1 MLGDTA
7 MLRIAD
13 RVRDDLVGAGPLA
26 PLLADPEV
34 TDVLVNGARV
44 WVDRGSGLHQVAVP
58 LGSVEDVRRLAQRL
72 IASAGRRLD
81 DGSPYADARLP
92 DGTRLHAVL
101 PPVATDGPYLS
112 LRTFRHRPFTLDE
125 LVRQGTVPRPVAPL
139 LAAVVAARLAYLV
152 TGGTGSGKTTLLNT
166 LLGMVP
172 ATERIV
178 LVEDAAELRPGHP
191 HVVGLQAR
199 TANVEGTGVVSLADL
214 VRQALRMRPDR
225 LVVGE
230 CRGAEV
236 VDLLA
241 ALNTGH
247 DGGAGTLHANT
258 PSDVPARLE
267 ALGMLGGLPRAAL
280 HAQVAAALQ
289 VLFQVRRSDRG
300 RVLESVCL
308 LLPEGPERMV
318 TVVPAWVRGTRARA
332 RRPCPRGAAAGAW
345 GGGAADPQRA
355 LARIGG
361 SGMTGETML
370 VAALLL
376 VAAALVAW
384 PVRSIGP
391 ADVACWRRDGGPAVP
406 IRMTPWCSG
415 SGNSVARRT
424 GRPTA
429 LAPPRPRVV
438 RPASAFE
445 SATTAG
451 ADGRRTALGWPDR
464 DVTRSPRL
472 AGSGGGGSTRPAGAD
487 APAGPSGSPTPGRHR
502 PPGGGPHQ
510 LDAERRPGASAATAT
525 IGVERRGRGRSG
537 RRSGA
542 GDHRRARRPGRRL
555 SGRRVRR
562 GGGRRVRD
570 RRLPRPRAHRPDRQT
585 AGYACRRCASR
596 DRRRACCRW
605 SVCSAAVS
613 GAVVGGP
620 VAAVAMAG
628 YGTLAVRA
636 VLRWRVNRTR
646 RAGPTT
652 RAGPALRP
660 RGGPPGRPARPA
672 RARRHGR
679 RR

>member
-1 MLGDTA
+1 MTAGPEDDTLAARVRQRIAAATTPVTAAAIVSAVRAEPAAAVLGDTA

-34 TDVLVNGARV
+34 TDVLVNGVRV

-58 LGSVEDVRRLAQRL
+58 VGSVEDVRRLAQRL

-101 PPVATDGPYLS
+101 PPVATEGPYLS

-125 LVRQGTVPRPVAPL
+125 LVRQGTVPRPLAPL

-172 ATERIV
+172 TTERIV

-230 CRGAEV
+230 CRGGEV

-318 TVVPAWVRGTRARA
+318 TVVPAWVRGSGLGLAARA
-332 RRPCPRGAAAGAW
+332 LG
-345 GGGAADPQRA
+345 
-355 LARIGG
+355 
-361 SGMTGETML
+361 
-370 VAALLL
+370 ALLRERG
-376 VAAALVAW
+376 V
-384 PVRSIGP
+384 
-391 ADVACWRRDGGPAVP
+391 AVP
-406 IRMTPWCSG
+406 PILSEPWPG
-415 SGNSVARRT
+415 S
-424 GRPTA
+424 
-429 LAPPRPRVV
+429 
-438 RPASAFE
+438 
-445 SATTAG
+445 
-451 ADGRRTALGWPDR
+451 
-464 DVTRSPRL
+464 
-472 AGSGGGGSTRPAGAD
+472 
-487 APAGPSGSPTPGRHR
+487 
-502 PPGGGPHQ
+502 
-510 LDAERRPGASAATAT
+510 
-525 IGVERRGRGRSG
+525 
-537 RRSGA
+537 
-542 GDHRRARRPGRRL
+542 
-555 SGRRVRR
+555 
-562 GGGRRVRD
+562 
-570 RRLPRPRAHRPDRQT
+570 
-585 AGYACRRCASR
+585 
-596 DRRRACCRW
+596 
-605 SVCSAAVS
+605 
-613 GAVVGGP
+613 
-620 VAAVAMAG
+620 
-628 YGTLAVRA
+628 
-636 VLRWRVNRTR
+636 
-646 RAGPTT
+646 
-652 RAGPALRP
+652 AGPA
-660 RGGPPGRPARPA
+660 
-672 RARRHGR
+672 
-679 RR
+679 